1 LQGKQTLITGVVG
14 PQGSG
19 KTLLSKMVGASLQAL
34 GKNVVFMSSDDFYL
48 PYDRRLALQQ
58 EKPF

>member
-19 KTLLSKMVGASLQAL
+19 KTLLSKIVGASLQAL
-34 GKNVVFMSSDDFYL
+34 CKNVVFMSSDDFYL